1 MTVNH
6 FSFRCWANAS
16 VAWTALLPIMVCG
29 ISHAKPLTSQD
40 DISPGALSIPTSES
54 SFISLRGTLFMGDL
68 QSSGYPVSEIYP
80 ETRRQDS
87 LHLSGLELRLAPSFL
102 LLADNDFVRL
112 LQIHAEFSTSRN
124 SPYGGNSNQSLRPQ
138 PIRAANGEP
147 LRVTESYLRLVGSH
161 LAAKVGRER
170 IRFGLGISGNSAWPR
185 WGSFAPGNVGHLPL
199 GGDIS
204 ERASFT
210 YAPLGFGTKKTTL
223 ALLAGVESVI
233 EDDRISRVDGDSA
246 EGYFLGLQMAQE
258 RFTLQLAL
266 LSRDMEYREGGVSD
280 LNIASVY
287 VDANSNTSVG
297 RVHLASELTWVK
309 GTTTLPEA
317 VFVDQ
322 TFEVNNGGGVL
333 RLWLERPSDVLGFE
347 LGYASGDANRYDHH
361 VRNFQ
366 FDPNYRVGMLIFPTV
381 NAQQM
386 LISAQNAS
394 DPEYREKLPRGV
406 DRTPSAGAVEN
417 ALYLTPAWVHNV
429 SQRASAELRYLAAW
443 RAAPSSDIF
452 RTGLN
457 GGVPTNHFGGQNSN
471 YLGQEVNLAF
481 NLTKNIAGFE
491 TRLTGGLGIAWLGE
505 TPPTANGR
513 VYGSTVRTE
522 ITW

>member
-1 MTVNH
+1 MRIPIGLFILLGSSACRTDESTIKAYNALPTISIQSHTDGAMVLDGLPETFYALASDSNH
-6 FSFRCWANAS
+6 SADELQ
-16 VAWTALLPIMVCG
+16 VAWFYGEDIICTWEAPDEGGGSTCDITPNQQEFMVRVEVRDPEN
-29 ISHAKPLTSQD
+29 A
-40 DISPGALSIPTSES
+40 GALDEV
-54 SFISLRGTLFMGDL
+54 SLTI
-68 QSSGYPVSEIYP
+68 QPSYPPEI
-80 ETRRQDS
+80 
-87 LHLSGLELRLAPSFL
+87 
-102 LLADNDFVRL
+102 
-112 LQIHAEFSTSRN
+112 
-124 SPYGGNSNQSLRPQ
+124 
-138 PIRAANGEP
+138 
-147 LRVTESYLRLVGSH
+147 
-161 LAAKVGRER
+161 
-170 IRFGLGISGNSAWPR
+170 
-185 WGSFAPGNVGHLPL
+185 
-199 GGDIS
+199 
-204 ERASFT
+204 
-210 YAPLGFGTKKTTL
+210 
-223 ALLAGVESVI
+223 
-233 EDDRISRVDGDSA
+233 
-246 EGYFLGLQMAQE
+246 
-258 RFTLQLAL
+258 AL
-266 LSRDMEYREGGVSD
+266 LSPSEGEIFSADDNIQFAATVSD
-280 LNIASVY
+280 TEDAAEDLTIRWSSSLEGALTLDTTVDSNGEMSDYTQLMPGEHVIVLEVEDTMGKTTTEEVQITINEVNQPPLCEITTPTDGSSGLLGTN